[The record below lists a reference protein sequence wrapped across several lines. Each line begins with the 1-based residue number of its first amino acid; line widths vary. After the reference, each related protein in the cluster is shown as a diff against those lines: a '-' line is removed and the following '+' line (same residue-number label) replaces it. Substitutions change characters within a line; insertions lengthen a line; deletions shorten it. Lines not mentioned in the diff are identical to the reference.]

1 MFFVSKMRLIV
12 FVCCG
17 GSGFLNSRCNAD
29 DSLRF
34 AVFFF
39 FFVLFGI
46 LNSVD
51 WFLFTRGF
59 DVLSGEGRDFLCTR

>member
-1 MFFVSKMRLIV
+1 MQMIRYVLLF
-12 FVCCG
+12 
-17 GSGFLNSRCNAD
+17 
-29 DSLRF
+29 
-34 AVFFF
+34 FFF